1 MTRIPSSLN
10 ATERRLLAIL
20 FRREADL
27 MLPPTVRELT
37 TLLGLGKNSVHWTE
51 TVLQSLRRKGMV
63 TWEIGAART
72 LRLTCR
78 LVDASPNV
86 PR

>member
-1 MTRIPSSLN
+1 MTTRPHSSLN

-27 MLPPTVRELT
+27 MLPPTVRELAEAVNRWPNAVQRA
-37 TLLGLGKNSVHWTE
+37 LD
-51 TVLQSLRRKGMV
+51 SLREQGMV
-63 TWEIGAART
+63 TWEEGRNRT

-78 LVDASPNV
+78 LVDA
-86 PR
+86 